1 MRFVYSLL
9 LSLAFAAAAFAQSQP
24 AQNVKVMFINTE
36 LFAAKTGGITRYV
49 TALEKLDA
57 GFNPSREQ
65 IRTMI
70 TRHDALAREV
80 VDLESRINATAP
92 NAPTRPALIKQLD
105 AKVEEGRTLE
115 TEIKRRQE
123 DNRLAREKQFGT
135 AVGPVLEELRAG
147 MQEYSRLKGYQVVID
162 VSKMGAAL
170 VVFDEKADITKDFIT
185 WFNAGTS
192 RRGAQ

>member
-1 MRFVYSLL
+1 MKFVYSLL
-9 LSLAFAAAAFAQSQP
+9 FSLMLAAAAFAQTQP

-49 TALEKLDA
+49 AALEKVDGA
-57 GFNPSREQ
+57 FNPAREQ
-65 IRTMI
+65 LRTMI

-80 VDLESRINATAP
+80 MDLQNKVNAAPAGAAATA
-92 NAPTRPALIKQLD
+92 LSKQLET
-105 AKVEEGRTLE
+105 KVEEGRTLE
-115 TEIKRRQE
+115 TDIKRRQE
-123 DNRLAREKQFGT
+123 DNRLAREKQFAQ
-135 AVGPVLEELRAG
+135 AVSPILEEIRGA

-185 WFNAGTS
+185 WFNTGT
-192 RRGAQ
+192 RRTVQ